1 MPGKIRLIA
10 CLASLALILVPY
22 GARGGASLKK
32 QMRFGVEAAE
42 HGLWREAVFRWERYL
57 EERPDDARVRNN
69 LAVGYESLGDF
80 DGARRQYEE
89 ALRLDPDRK
98 EIRENYDD
106 FRQILD
112 LLAARSASP
121 GETGE

>member
-1 MPGKIRLIA
+1 MPGKIQLVA
-10 CLASLALILVPY
+10 CLASLTLILVPN
-22 GARGGASLKK
+22 GARGGASLKE

-42 HGLWREAVFRWERYL
+42 QGLWREAVFRWEKYL
-57 EERPDDARVRNN
+57 EERPDHARVHNN

-80 DGARRQYEE
+80 EGARRQYEE

-106 FRQILD
+106 FMQLLD
-112 LLAARSASP
+112 LLSARSASP
-121 GETGE
+121 GERGE